1 MADIKRKRLMQIVT
15 FCVCVCVC
23 VPVCACLFVCA
34 GTRESHVR
42 AYVYSARGIDPL
54 AINILFSCSLSS

>member
-1 MADIKRKRLMQIVT
+1 MQIVT
-15 FCVCVCVC
+15 FCVCVCV
-23 VPVCACLFVCA
+23 PVCLFVCA